1 MLPRM
6 AHDLVIRG
14 GRVVDGTGS
23 PAFEADVAV
32 DGDRIRK
39 VGYVAERGHRELD
52 ASGKIVTPGFV
63 DIHTHLDAQLAWD
76 PIATSSCWHGV
87 TSVVIGNCGVTFAPV
102 KRADHAWLAE
112 MMESVEDIPARSILD
127 GLPWD
132 WESYG
137 EFLGWLERTPK
148 GVNVGGLVGHSAVRY
163 YAMGE
168 RSLEPDATPTG
179 EELTCIAGLVDEAL
193 AAGALGFSSSRTLRH
208 KVPDGRYVPGTFAG
222 DEELLAIADA
232 LRRHGSGVFEVAP
245 RFDGEGPSEPRVES
259 ELDWMR
265 EVSLRSKRPLT
276 FNLSQTRAQG
286 EHWRLAIRRA
296 REANAAGARIRPQ
309 TSPRFIGVLSG
320 IAHRTPFDGHPSWRR
335 LRELPLDARLAA
347 LRDPE
352 QRAALVAEAKG
363 DRQGLE
369 AFYVLNGEDGR
380 ACYDCRPENA
390 LVAIAER
397 RGVSPAEA
405 FVQLALETGGRLLLS
420 LPFLNQDVEAIAAM
434 LAEPV
439 VLMGLAD
446 AGAHVGLTMDAS
458 APTWLL
464 CHWVRDRG
472 TLSLEDAVRRLSSD
486 TASTFGIADRGLL
499 RAGAFADLN
508 VIDFDALALP
518 VPEFVHDFPHGAGR
532 FRQGASGYD
541 ATIVNG
547 QLFMERGRHTGA
559 LAGRL
564 LRSAPGAA

>member
-1 MLPRM
+1 M
-6 AHDLVIRG
+6 HDLVIRG
-14 GRVVDGTGS
+14 GRVADGTGA

-32 DGDRIRK
+32 DGDRIVK
-39 VGYVAERGHRELD
+39 VGYVAERGRRELD
-52 ASGKIVTPGFV
+52 ASGKLVTPGFV

-76 PIATSSCWHGV
+76 PIASSSCWHGV

-102 KRADHAWLAE
+102 KRTDHGWLAE

-137 EFLGWLERTPK
+137 EFLGWLDRTPK

-168 RSLEPDATPTG
+168 RSLDPDVTPTSD
-179 EELTCIAGLVDEAL
+179 ELERIRASVVEAL

-222 DEELLAIADA
+222 HDELMMVADV
-232 LRRHGSGVFEVAP
+232 LHRHGSGVFEVAP

-259 ELDWMR
+259 ELAWMH
-265 EVSLRSKRPLT
+265 EVSARSGRPLT

-286 EHWRLAIRRA
+286 EHWRLAIQRA
-296 REANAAGARIRPQ
+296 REANAAGARLRPQ

-320 IAHRTPFDGHPSWRR
+320 IAHRTPFDAHPAWRR

-347 LRDPE
+347 LRDP
-352 QRAALVAEAKG
+352 QRRGELVTEAKG
-363 DRQGLE
+363 DRAGLE

-380 ACYDCRPENA
+380 ARYDCRPENA
-390 LVAIAER
+390 LVAIASL

-405 FVQLALETGGRLLLS
+405 FIDLALETEGRLLLS
-420 LPFLNQDVEAIAAM
+420 FPFLNQDAEAIAGM
-434 LAEPV
+434 LSEPV

-472 TLSLEDAVRRLSSD
+472 VLSLEDAVRRLSSD
-486 TASTFGIADRGLL
+486 TANTFGIADRGVL

-508 VIDFDALALP
+508 VIDFGGLSLP

-547 QLFMERGRHTGA
+547 QLFMEQGRHTGA

-564 LRSAPGAA
+564 LRGGRA

>member
-1 MLPRM
+1 M
-6 AHDLVIRG
+6 HDLVIRG
-14 GRVVDGTGS
+14 GRVVDGSGA

-39 VGYVAERGHRELD
+39 LGYVAERGRRELD
-52 ASGKIVTPGFV
+52 ASGKVVTPGFV

-76 PIATSSCWHGV
+76 PIASSSCWHGV

-102 KRADHAWLAE
+102 KRSDHAWLAE

-137 EFLGWLERTPK
+137 EFLAWLERTPK

-163 YAMGE
+163 FAMGE
-168 RSLEPDATPTG
+168 RSLDPDVTPTS
-179 EELTCIAGLVDEAL
+179 EELDRIRASVVEAL

-208 KVPDGRYVPGTFAG
+208 KVPDGRYVPGTFAQH
-222 DEELLAIADA
+222 EELMAVADV

-259 ELDWMR
+259 ELAWMH
-265 EVSLRSKRPLT
+265 EVSARSGRPLT

-286 EHWRLAIRRA
+286 EHWRLAIQRA
-296 REANAAGARIRPQ
+296 RECNAQGARIRPQ
-309 TSPRFIGVLSG
+309 TSPRFIGVLTG
-320 IAHRTPFDGHPSWRR
+320 IAHRTPFDAHPAWRR
-335 LRELPLDARLAA
+335 LRELSLDARLAA
-347 LRDPE
+347 LRDPR
-352 QRAALVAEAKG
+352 QRGELVAEAKD
-363 DRQGLE
+363 DRAGLD

-380 ACYDCRPENA
+380 SRYDCCPENA
-390 LVAIAER
+390 LVAIASR
-397 RGVSPAEA
+397 RGLSPAEA
-405 FVQLALETGGRLLLS
+405 FVELALETEGRLLLS
-420 LPFLNQDVEAIAAM
+420 LPFLNQDADAIAGM
-434 LAEPV
+434 LSEPV
-439 VLMGLAD
+439 VLLGLAD

-472 TLSLEDAVRRLSSD
+472 VLSLEEAVRRLTSD
-486 TASTFGIADRGLL
+486 TASTFGIEGRGVL

-508 VIDFDALALP
+508 VIDLGALALP

-547 QLFMERGRHTGA
+547 QLFMEHGRHTGA

-564 LRSAPGAA
+564 LRGGTA

>member
-1 MLPRM
+1 V
-6 AHDLVIRG
+6 HDLVIRS
-14 GRVVDGTGS
+14 GRVVDGTGA

-39 VGYVAERGHRELD
+39 VGYVPERGRRELD
-52 ASGKIVTPGFV
+52 ASGKLVTPGFV

-76 PIATSSCWHGV
+76 PIASSSCWHGV

-137 EFLGWLERTPK
+137 EFLAWLGRTPK
-148 GVNVGGLVGHSAVRY
+148 GVNVGGLVGHGAV
-163 YAMGE
+163 
-168 RSLEPDATPTG
+168 
-179 EELTCIAGLVDEAL
+179 
-193 AAGALGFSSSRTLRH
+193 
-208 KVPDGRYVPGTFAG
+208 
-222 DEELLAIADA
+222 
-232 LRRHGSGVFEVAP
+232 
-245 RFDGEGPSEPRVES
+245 
-259 ELDWMR
+259 
-265 EVSLRSKRPLT
+265 
-276 FNLSQTRAQG
+276 
-286 EHWRLAIRRA
+286 
-296 REANAAGARIRPQ
+296 
-309 TSPRFIGVLSG
+309 
-320 IAHRTPFDGHPSWRR
+320 
-335 LRELPLDARLAA
+335 
-347 LRDPE
+347 
-352 QRAALVAEAKG
+352 RAAL
-363 DRQGLE
+363 D
-369 AFYVLNGEDGR
+369 AFFVLNGEGGR
-380 ACYDCRPENA
+380 ARYDCRAEDG
-390 LVAIAER
+390 LVAIAAR

-405 FVQLALETGGRLLLS
+405 FVALALETEGRLLLS
-420 LPFLNQDVEAIAAM
+420 LPFLNQDAEAIAGM

-439 VLMGLAD
+439 VLVGLAD

-472 TLSLEDAVRRLSSD
+472 VLSLEDAVRRLTSD
-486 TASTFGIADRGLL
+486 TAATFGIEERGVL

-508 VIDFDALALP
+508 VIDLAALALP

-541 ATIVNG
+541 ATLVNG
-547 QLFMERGRHTGA
+547 EVFMEHGRHTGA

-564 LRSAPGAA
+564 LRGRSAPA

>member
-1 MLPRM
+1 M
-6 AHDLVIRG
+6 HDLVIRG
-14 GRVVDGTGS
+14 GRVVDGSGA

-32 DGDRIRK
+32 DGDRITK
-39 VGYVAERGHRELD
+39 VGYVAERGRRELD
-52 ASGKIVTPGFV
+52 ASGKLVTPGFV

-76 PIATSSCWHGV
+76 PIASSSCWHGV

-102 KRADHAWLAE
+102 KRTDHAWLAE

-168 RSLEPDATPTG
+168 RSLDPDVTPTS
-179 EELTCIAGLVDEAL
+179 EELDRIRGSVAEAL
-193 AAGALGFSSSRTLRH
+193 EAGALGFSSSRTLRH
-208 KVPDGRYVPGTFAG
+208 KVPDGRYVPGTFARH
-222 DEELLAIADA
+222 EELMIVADA
-232 LRRHGSGVFEVAP
+232 LHRHGSGVFEVAP

-259 ELDWMR
+259 ELAWMH
-265 EVSLRSKRPLT
+265 EVSARSGRPLT
-276 FNLSQTRAQG
+276 FNLSQTHAQG
-286 EHWRLAIRRA
+286 EHWRLAIQRA

-309 TSPRFIGVLSG
+309 TSPRFIGVLTG
-320 IAHRTPFDGHPSWRR
+320 IAHRTPFDAHPAWRR
-335 LRELPLDARLAA
+335 LRELPLAARLAA
-347 LRDPE
+347 LRDPG
-352 QRAALVAEAKG
+352 QRGQLVGEAQGESK
-363 DRQGLE
+363 GLE
-369 AFYVLNGEDGR
+369 AFYVLNGADGSAR
-380 ACYDCRPENA
+380 YDCRPESS
-390 LVAIAER
+390 LVAIAAQ

-405 FVQLALETGGRLLLS
+405 FVQLALETEGRLLLS
-420 LPFLNQDVEAIAAM
+420 LPFLNQDADAIAGM
-434 LAEPV
+434 LSEPV

-472 TLSLEDAVRRLSSD
+472 VLSIEEGVRRLTSD
-486 TASTFGIADRGLL
+486 TASTFGIVDRGVL

-508 VIDFDALALP
+508 IIDLGALALP
-518 VPEFVHDFPHGAGR
+518 VPEYVHDFPHGAGR
-532 FRQGASGYD
+532 FRQGATGYD

-547 QLFMERGRHTGA
+547 HLFMEHGRHTGA
-559 LAGRL
+559 LAGVL
-564 LRSAPGAA
+564 LRSGRA

>member
-1 MLPRM
+1 M
-6 AHDLVIRG
+6 HDLVIRG
-14 GRVVDGTGS
+14 GRVVDGTGAPS
-23 PAFEADVAV
+23 FEADVAV
-32 DGDRIRK
+32 DGDRIAQ
-39 VGYVAERGHRELD
+39 VGSKAGRGVREID
-52 ASGKIVTPGFV
+52 ASGRIVTPGFV

-102 KRADHAWLAE
+102 RRGDHAWLAE

-137 EFLGWLERTPK
+137 EFLGWLDRTPK

-168 RSLEPDATPTG
+168 RSLDPEANPTAG
-179 EELTCIAGLVDEAL
+179 ELAQIVTLLDEAL

-208 KVPDGRYVPGTFAG
+208 KVPDGRYVPGTFAQQG
-222 DEELLAIADA
+222 ELLAVAEA
-232 LRRHGSGVFEVAP
+232 LRRHGRGVFEVAP

-259 ELDWMR
+259 ELAWMR
-265 EVSLRSKRPLT
+265 EVSLRSGRPLT
-276 FNLSQTRAQG
+276 FNLSQTRGQG
-286 EHWRLAIRRA
+286 EHWRLAIERA
-296 REANAAGARIRPQ
+296 KQANAAGAQIRPQ
-309 TSPRFIGVLSG
+309 TSPRFIGVLAG
-320 IAHRTPFDGHPSWRR
+320 IAHRTPFDTHASWRR
-335 LRELPLDARLAA
+335 LRELPLAARLTA
-347 LRDPE
+347 LADPR
-352 QRAALVAEAKG
+352 QREALIAEAKG
-363 DRQGLE
+363 DRAGLD
-369 AFYVLNGEDGR
+369 AFYVLNGPSGAAR
-380 ACYDCRPENA
+380 YDCRPENA
-390 LVAIAER
+390 LVAVAAQ

-405 FVQLALETGGRLLLS
+405 FIDLALETEGRLLLS
-420 LPFLNQDVEAIAAM
+420 LPFLNQDAEAIAGM

-464 CHWVRDRG
+464 CHWMRDRG
-472 TLSLEDAVRRLSSD
+472 VLSLEDAVRRLSSD
-486 TASTFGIADRGLL
+486 TARTFGIEGRGVL
-499 RAGAFADLN
+499 REGAFADLN
-508 VIDFDALALP
+508 VIDLAALALP
-518 VPEFVHDFPHGAGR
+518 VPEYVHDFPHGAGR

-547 QLFMERGRHTGA
+547 QLFMQHGQHTGA

-564 LRSAPGAA
+564 LRS

>member
-1 MLPRM
+1 
-6 AHDLVIRG
+6 
-14 GRVVDGTGS
+14 
-23 PAFEADVAV
+23 
-32 DGDRIRK
+32 
-39 VGYVAERGHRELD
+39 
-52 ASGKIVTPGFV
+52 
-63 DIHTHLDAQLAWD
+63 
-76 PIATSSCWHGV
+76 
-87 TSVVIGNCGVTFAPV
+87 
-102 KRADHAWLAE
+102 

-127 GLPWD
+127 GMPWD

-168 RSLEPDATPTG
+168 RSLDPEAAPSSG
-179 EELTCIAGLVDEAL
+179 ELARIAALVDEAL

-208 KVPDGRYVPGTFAG
+208 KVPDGRYVPGTFAQR
-222 DEELLAIADA
+222 EELLAVAEA
-232 LRRHGSGVFEVAP
+232 LRRHGRGVFEVAP

-259 ELDWMR
+259 ELAWMR
-265 EVSLRSKRPLT
+265 EVSLHSGRPLT
-276 FNLSQTRAQG
+276 FNLSQTRGQG
-286 EHWRLAIRRA
+286 EHWRLAIARA
-296 REANAAGARIRPQ
+296 REANAAGAQIRPQ
-309 TSPRFIGVLSG
+309 TSPRFIGVLAG
-320 IAHRTPFDGHPSWRR
+320 IAHRTPFDTHPSWGR

-347 LRDPE
+347 LRDP
-352 QRAALVAEAKG
+352 RRRGALLAEAKG
-363 DRQGLE
+363 DRAGLE
-369 AFYVLNGEDGR
+369 AFYVLNGPDGVAR
-380 ACYDCRPENA
+380 YDCRPENA
-390 LVAIAER
+390 LVAIAAQ

-405 FVQLALETGGRLLLS
+405 FIDLALETEGRLLLS
-420 LPFLNQDVEAIAAM
+420 LPFLNQDADAIAGM

-472 TLSLEDAVRRLSSD
+472 LLSLEDAVRRLSSD
-486 TASTFGIADRGLL
+486 TASTFGIEGRGVL

-508 VIDFDALALP
+508 VIDFEALALP
-518 VPEFVHDFPHGAGR
+518 VPEYVHDFPHGAGR

-547 QLFMERGRHTGA
+547 QLFMQHGQHTGA

-564 LRSAPGAA
+564 LRS

>member
-1 MLPRM
+1 M
-6 AHDLVIRG
+6 HDLVIRG
-14 GRVVDGTGS
+14 GRVADGSGA

-32 DGDRIRK
+32 DGDRIVK
-39 VGYVAERGHRELD
+39 VGYVAERGRRELD
-52 ASGKIVTPGFV
+52 ASGKVVTPGFV

-76 PIATSSCWHGV
+76 PIASSSCWHGV

-102 KRADHAWLAE
+102 KRTDHAWLAE

-137 EFLGWLERTPK
+137 EFLAWLDRTPK

-168 RSLEPDATPTG
+168 RSLDPDVMPTR
-179 EELTCIAGLVDEAL
+179 EELDRIRASVVEAL

-222 DEELLAIADA
+222 HDELMVVADA
-232 LRRHGSGVFEVAP
+232 LHRHGSGVFEVAP
-245 RFDGEGPSEPRVES
+245 RFDGDGPSEPRVES
-259 ELDWMR
+259 ELAWMH
-265 EVSLRSKRPLT
+265 EVSARSGRPLT

-286 EHWRLAIRRA
+286 EHWRLAIQRA
-296 REANAAGARIRPQ
+296 REANASGARIRPQ
-309 TSPRFIGVLSG
+309 TSPRFIGVLTG
-320 IAHRTPFDGHPSWRR
+320 IAHRTPFDAHPSWRR

-347 LRDPE
+347 LRDP
-352 QRAALVAEAKG
+352 QRRGELVAEAKG
-363 DRQGLE
+363 DHAGVE

-380 ACYDCRPENA
+380 ARYDCRPENA
-390 LVAIAER
+390 LVAIASR

-405 FVQLALETGGRLLLS
+405 FIDLALETDGRLLLS
-420 LPFLNQDVEAIAAM
+420 LPFLNQDSDAIAGM
-434 LAEPV
+434 LSEPV

-472 TLSLEDAVRRLSSD
+472 VLSLEDAVRRLSSD
-486 TASTFGIADRGLL
+486 TAGTFGIADRGVL

-508 VIDFDALALP
+508 VIDLGALALP

-547 QLFMERGRHTGA
+547 QLFMEQGRHTGA

-564 LRSAPGAA
+564 LRSAPNVA